1 MNWYETQIVIGFPGG
16 GGAPQNKLLQGF
28 TLSEVLITLGIIGII
43 AAMTLPSLIGNY
55 RAKQLSTGL
64 KTAYSLITQ
73 AIDKMEADGLDTTP
87 EAFGGVGGFYFK
99 NKIKNYF
106 QILVDC
112 GEVFASMNTKYCYTN
127 DGSYTDLSRKGKVTY
142 AYFDDG
148 QLVLK
153 NGMLLMF
160 ENISTHKGTIY
171 ITVDVNGRNRT
182 PNAWGWDVFTFQL
195 VNRGGKGI
203 VLPMG
208 AEGTDKTNVSVYCKS
223 KTYNGVNGM
232 GCTAKALSEKDY
244 FRSLFK

>member
-1 MNWYETQIVIGFPGG
+1 MDFGG
-16 GGAPQNKLLQGF
+16 GGHPQNKLLQGF

-87 EAFGGVGGFYFK
+87 EAFGGVRDFYFK

-127 DGSYTDLSRKGKVTY
+127 DGSYTDFSRKGEVSY
-142 AYFDDG
+142 QYLDDG

-160 ENISTHKGTIY
+160 ENLSRNKGTIY

-208 AEGTDKTNVSVYCKS
+208 AEGTDKTYVSVYCNS
-223 KTYNGVNGM
+223 KMYNGVNGI